1 MSLNSNKYYL
11 KKEIQISTEQIT
23 NEENTNQL
31 SSNKVTKQEIEEEIN
46 KQENDNEIILNQEN
60 KEELNNNN
68 NYDNSNE
75 IYIINKNIKPPNNK
89 RKQQSIY
96 TKIRTES
103 YRNPKSNISTYI
115 YKSRKVLPKKNDM
128 KNNYN
133 KYIINTAKYSI
144 KNPIKEKSKNKYKK
158 NKINETEINNDYS
171 NYNYNINLNE
181 ISNVNDYGYN
191 NYINK
196 TNYIYSREN
205 EITDINNIND
215 DNVINIVTK
224 SKKPKNKKIINL
236 QNKNQPYISFNAFNK
251 LQDTKNKFVPKT
263 TKGEGRITYICDY
276 SQENNKDS
284 YYVESPNN
292 YPRHISI
299 YPIEPKLK
307 KRKNKGKKYKS
318 SDKLKKE
325 IEVSKKKFEKI
336 REIEREIKNYFNLNG
351 IDILNRELYDQ
362 SATMI
367 QATFRAYFSRKK
379 LYDELNLYINI
390 KNAIDIL
397 KEIFQPKKKIYW
409 ENFINAVFE
418 YITELNSNIIINDN
432 NTENEVN
439 LNNEKYQDLND
450 EFNSVE
456 NNPIKYIK
464 KKPTS
469 YKYKKKS
476 QNKNLNNPF
485 LIPQSCISFNFD
497 NNDEIISNQKSSITN
512 NNIIK
517 DTQES
522 VELKLNEEL
531 KDMTS
536 NNNDIKL
543 DKLKYA
549 LKVIN
554 LKYKEQL
561 YKYFMKL
568 YYYSWLLKFI
578 SELNDKKKGE
588 KNKILKKLV
597 INKEKYL
604 NNIKKKNFLIFYFK
618 GLINKY
624 KSDNLNKTEEKEK
637 EIKEVKDE
645 NNKEEQIDKDSNKE
659 IENNE

>member
-23 NEENTNQL
+23 NEENTNKI

-46 KQENDNEIILNQEN
+46 QQENDNDNEIILNQEN

-68 NYDNSNE
+68 YDNLNE
-75 IYIINKNIKPPNNK
+75 IYIINNKNRAPNNK
-89 RKQQSIY
+89 RKQQPIY

-103 YRNPKSNISTYI
+103 CRNQKANISTYI
-115 YKSRKVLPKKNDM
+115 YKSRKVLPKNNDV
-128 KNNYN
+128 KSNLN
-133 KYIINTAKYSI
+133 KFIINTAKYSI
-144 KNPIKEKSKNKYKK
+144 KNPIKEKSKNKLKK
-158 NKINETEINNDYS
+158 NKINETDINNDYS
-171 NYNYNINLNE
+171 NYNYKINLNE
-181 ISNVNDYGYN
+181 ISNVNDYNFN

-205 EITDINNIND
+205 EITDINNTND
-215 DNVINIVTK
+215 DNAINIVTK

-236 QNKNQPYISFNAFNK
+236 QNKNKPYISFNAFNK
-251 LQDTKNKFVPKT
+251 IQDTKNKFVPKT
-263 TKGEGRITYICDY
+263 TKIEGRITYICDY

-284 YYVESPNN
+284 YYVESPKK

-351 IDILNRELYDQ
+351 INILNRELYDQ

-397 KEIFQPKKKIYW
+397 KEIFQQKKKIYW

-418 YITELNSNIIINDN
+418 YITELNSNININDN

-456 NNPIKYIK
+456 NNQIKYIK

-476 QNKNLNNPF
+476 LKKNINNPF

-522 VELKLNEEL
+522 LELKLNEEL

-554 LKYKEQL
+554 LKYKEKL
-561 YKYFMKL
+561 YKYFMKI
-568 YYYSWLLKFI
+568 YNYSRLLKFI

-597 INKEKYL
+597 INKEKHL
-604 NNIKKKNFLIFYFK
+604 NNIKKKNFHIFYFK
-618 GLINKY
+618 GLINY
-624 KSDNLNKTEEKEK
+624 LFYFIVHIN
-637 EIKEVKDE
+637 
-645 NNKEEQIDKDSNKE
+645 
-659 IENNE
+659 

>member
-23 NEENTNQL
+23 NEENTNKI

-46 KQENDNEIILNQEN
+46 QQENDNDNEIILNQEN

-68 NYDNSNE
+68 YDNLNE
-75 IYIINKNIKPPNNK
+75 IYIINNKIKAPNNK
-89 RKQQSIY
+89 RKQQPIY

-103 YRNPKSNISTYI
+103 CRNQKANISTYI
-115 YKSRKVLPKKNDM
+115 YKSRKVLPKNNDV
-128 KNNYN
+128 KSNLN
-133 KYIINTAKYSI
+133 KFIINTAKYSI
-144 KNPIKEKSKNKYKK
+144 KNPIKEKSKNKLKK
-158 NKINETEINNDYS
+158 NKINETDINNDYS
-171 NYNYNINLNE
+171 NYNYKINLNE
-181 ISNVNDYGYN
+181 ISNVNDYNFN

-205 EITDINNIND
+205 EITDINNTND
-215 DNVINIVTK
+215 DNAINIVTK

-236 QNKNQPYISFNAFNK
+236 QNKNKPYISFNAFNK
-251 LQDTKNKFVPKT
+251 IQDTKNKFVPKT
-263 TKGEGRITYICDY
+263 TKIEGRITYICDY

-284 YYVESPNN
+284 YYVESPKK

-351 IDILNRELYDQ
+351 INILNRELYDQ

-397 KEIFQPKKKIYW
+397 KEIFQQKKKIYW

-418 YITELNSNIIINDN
+418 YITELNSNININDN

-456 NNPIKYIK
+456 NNQIKYIK

-476 QNKNLNNPF
+476 LKKNINNPF

-522 VELKLNEEL
+522 LELKLNEEL

-554 LKYKEQL
+554 LKYKEKL
-561 YKYFMKL
+561 YKYFMKI
-568 YYYSWLLKFI
+568 YNYSRLLKFI

-597 INKEKYL
+597 INKEKHL
-604 NNIKKKNFLIFYFK
+604 NNIKKKNFHIFYFK

-624 KSDNLNKTEEKEK
+624 KSDNQNKAEEKEK
-637 EIKEVKDE
+637 EENDE
-645 NNKEEQIDKDSNKE
+645 NNKVEQIDKDNNKE
-659 IENNE
+659 IENNK

>member
-46 KQENDNEIILNQEN
+46 QQENDNEIILNQEN

-75 IYIINKNIKPPNNK
+75 IYIINKKIKPPNNK
-89 RKQQSIY
+89 RKQQPIY

-103 YRNPKSNISTYI
+103 YRNPKANISTYI
-115 YKSRKVLPKKNDM
+115 YKSRKVLPKKNDV
-128 KNNYN
+128 KSNYN

>member
-1 MSLNSNKYYL
+1 MSLNANKYYL

-23 NEENTNQL
+23 NEDNTNQI
-31 SSNKVTKQEIEEEIN
+31 SSNKVTKKEIEEEIN
-46 KQENDNEIILNQEN
+46 QQDNENEIILNQE
-60 KEELNNNN
+60 KEEELNNN

-75 IYIINKNIKPPNNK
+75 IYIINKKIKVPNNK
-89 RKQQSIY
+89 RKQPIY
-96 TKIRTES
+96 TKIKTES
-103 YRNPKSNISTYI
+103 CRNPKAKISTYI
-115 YKSRKVLPKKNDM
+115 YKSRKVFPKKN
-128 KNNYN
+128 NATSNLN

-144 KNPIKEKSKNKYKK
+144 KNPTKEKSKNKLKK
-158 NKINETEINNDYS
+158 NKINQTQINNDYS
-171 NYNYNINLNE
+171 NYNYNINMNE
-181 ISNVNDYGYN
+181 TSNVNDYGYN

-196 TNYIYSREN
+196 TNYIYTRDN

-215 DNVINIVTK
+215 DNIINIVTK
-224 SKKPKNKKIINL
+224 TKKPKNKKIINL
-236 QNKNQPYISFNAFNK
+236 QNKKQPYISSNPFNNI
-251 LQDTKNKFVPKT
+251 QDAKFKYVPNT
-263 TKGEGRITYICDY
+263 TKGEGRITYIYDY
-276 SQENNKDS
+276 SKENNKDS
-284 YYVESPNN
+284 YYVESPRN

-325 IEVSKKKFEKI
+325 IEDSKKKFEKI

-367 QATFRAYFSRKK
+367 QATFRSYFCRKK

-409 ENFINAVFE
+409 ENFMNAVFE
-418 YITELNSNIIINDN
+418 YITGINSNININDV

-456 NNPIKYIK
+456 NNQIKYIK

-476 QNKNLNNPF
+476 QNKNINYPF

-497 NNDEIISNQKSSITN
+497 NYNNDEIISNQKSSIAN

-522 VELKLNEEL
+522 MELKLNEDL
-531 KDMTS
+531 KNITS
-536 NNNDIKL
+536 NNNDIKF

-549 LKVIN
+549 IKVIH
-554 LKYKEQL
+554 LKYKEKL
-561 YKYFMKL
+561 YKYFMNL
-568 YYYSWLLKFI
+568 YNNILLLKYSPEI
-578 SELNDKKKGE
+578 YDKKKEE
-588 KNKILKKLV
+588 KNRLLKKLL
-597 INKEKYL
+597 INKDKNM
-604 NNIKKKNFLIFYFK
+604 NNIKRKNFLIFYFK

-624 KSDNLNKTEEKEK
+624 KSDKQNKVKEKEK
-637 EIKEVKDE
+637 EEDIEKKEELLNKE
-645 NNKEEQIDKDSNKE
+645 NNQKIEDNK
-659 IENNE
+659 

>member
-23 NEENTNQL
+23 NEENTNKI

-46 KQENDNEIILNQEN
+46 QQENDNDNEIILNQEN

-68 NYDNSNE
+68 YDNLNE
-75 IYIINKNIKPPNNK
+75 IYIINNKIKAPNNK
-89 RKQQSIY
+89 RKQQPIY

-103 YRNPKSNISTYI
+103 CRNQKANISTYI
-115 YKSRKVLPKKNDM
+115 YKSRKVLPKNNDV
-128 KNNYN
+128 KSNLN
-133 KYIINTAKYSI
+133 KFIINTAKYSI
-144 KNPIKEKSKNKYKK
+144 KNPIKEKSKNKLKK
-158 NKINETEINNDYS
+158 NKINETDINNDYS
-171 NYNYNINLNE
+171 NYNYKINLNE
-181 ISNVNDYGYN
+181 ISNVNDYNFN

-205 EITDINNIND
+205 EITDINNTND
-215 DNVINIVTK
+215 DNAINIVTK

-236 QNKNQPYISFNAFNK
+236 QNKNKPYISFNAFNK
-251 LQDTKNKFVPKT
+251 IQDTKNKFVPKT

-284 YYVESPNN
+284 YYVESPKK

-351 IDILNRELYDQ
+351 INILNRELYDQ

-397 KEIFQPKKKIYW
+397 KEIFQQKKKIYW

-418 YITELNSNIIINDN
+418 YITELNSNININDN

-456 NNPIKYIK
+456 NNQIKYIK

-476 QNKNLNNPF
+476 LKKNINNPF

-522 VELKLNEEL
+522 LELKLNEEL

-554 LKYKEQL
+554 LKYKEKL
-561 YKYFMKL
+561 YKYFMKI
-568 YYYSWLLKFI
+568 YNYSRLLKFI

-597 INKEKYL
+597 NNKEKHL
-604 NNIKKKNFLIFYFK
+604 NNIKKKNFHIFYFK

-624 KSDNLNKTEEKEK
+624 KSDNQNKAEEKEK
-637 EIKEVKDE
+637 EENDE
-645 NNKEEQIDKDSNKE
+645 NNKEEQIDKDNNKE
-659 IENNE
+659 IENNK

>member
-23 NEENTNQL
+23 NEENTNKI

-46 KQENDNEIILNQEN
+46 QQENDNDNEIILNQEN

-68 NYDNSNE
+68 YDNLNE
-75 IYIINKNIKPPNNK
+75 IYIINNKNKAPNNK
-89 RKQQSIY
+89 RKQQPIY

-103 YRNPKSNISTYI
+103 CRNQKANISTYI
-115 YKSRKVLPKKNDM
+115 YKSRKVLPKNNDV
-128 KNNYN
+128 KSNLN
-133 KYIINTAKYSI
+133 KFIINTAKYSI
-144 KNPIKEKSKNKYKK
+144 KNPIKEKSKNKLKK
-158 NKINETEINNDYS
+158 NKINETDINNDYS
-171 NYNYNINLNE
+171 NYNYKINLNE
-181 ISNVNDYGYN
+181 ISNVNDYNFN

-205 EITDINNIND
+205 EITDINNTND
-215 DNVINIVTK
+215 DNAINIVTK

-236 QNKNQPYISFNAFNK
+236 QNKNKPYISFNAFNK
-251 LQDTKNKFVPKT
+251 IQDTKNKFVPKT
-263 TKGEGRITYICDY
+263 TKIEGRITYICDY

-284 YYVESPNN
+284 YYVESPKK

-351 IDILNRELYDQ
+351 INILNRELYDQ

-397 KEIFQPKKKIYW
+397 KEIFQQKKKIYW

-418 YITELNSNIIINDN
+418 YITELNSNININDN

-456 NNPIKYIK
+456 NNQIKYIK

-476 QNKNLNNPF
+476 LKKNINNPF

-522 VELKLNEEL
+522 LELKLNEEL

-554 LKYKEQL
+554 LKYKEKL
-561 YKYFMKL
+561 YKYFMKI
-568 YYYSWLLKFI
+568 YNYSRLLKFI

-597 INKEKYL
+597 INKEKHL
-604 NNIKKKNFLIFYFK
+604 NNIKKKNFHIFYFK

-624 KSDNLNKTEEKEK
+624 KSDNQNKAEEKEK
-637 EIKEVKDE
+637 EENDE
-645 NNKEEQIDKDSNKE
+645 NNKVEQIDKDNNKE
-659 IENNE
+659 IENNK